1 MSAFDREEQVDAS
14 RGSLPAGTVTL
25 LLADI
30 ESSTRLWDAQPA
42 RMAEALARLDHLL
55 DGLVAAF
62 NGVRPVEQG
71 EGDSFVLAF
80 RRAGD
85 AVSCAVALQR
95 AALSPIRLRIGVHTG
110 DVDLRDERNYMG
122 PTINRAAR
130 VRELAHGGQTV
141 LSSATRHLVLE
152 SLPAQAWL
160 KDLGCYRLRDLPRP
174 ERVVQL
180 CHPDLHNDF
189 PPLRGGR
196 AEAFHRRPAQLTEF
210 VGRAGDV
217 ASVGRALTGNRLV
230 TLCGTGGVGKTRL
243 AVEVADRAGER
254 FPDGTWYVDL
264 APVADP
270 KRVPLL
276 AAQALALPDGPDRTA
291 VSRLLQHL
299 GDRHLL
305 LLLDNCE
312 HVLSAT
318 TALVSAVLS
327 SCPRVTVLAT
337 SREPLH
343 ISGGRVVRV
352 PPMAAGGDATALFTA
367 RARDARPEF
376 APGPGELARIAEI
389 CGRLDGLPLA
399 IELAASRVRTLSLA
413 EIAETLHDPP
423 AVLSCECRS
432 TPARHRSLRACLDWS
447 YELLTESE
455 KALLGRLATFPG
467 GFDREAA
474 RGLVPGHRLSGRQI
488 GGLVDALV
496 DKSLLTCDS
505 SGSRALYRLNHTTRQ
520 YLLEAS
526 AHSRGRARRRLLP
539 RAAVAATIPAG
550 AIRNR

>member
-1 MSAFDREEQVDAS
+1 MSAFDPEEQVDAS

-30 ESSTRLWDAQPA
+30 EGSTRLWDAQPA
-42 RMAEALARLDHLL
+42 RMAEALATLDDVL

-130 VRELAHGGQTV
+130 VRDLAHGGQTV
-141 LSSATRHLVLE
+141 LSSATSHLVLE

-160 KDLGCYRLRDLPRP
+160 KDLGRYRLRDLPRP

-210 VGRAGDV
+210 IGRAGEVDC
-217 ASVGRALTGNRLV
+217 VGRALTGNRLI

-243 AVEVADRAGER
+243 AVEVADRAAER
-254 FPDGTWYVDL
+254 FADGVWYVDL
-264 APVADP
+264 AAVADP

-276 AAQALALPDGPDRTA
+276 AVQALALADGPGRAA

-312 HVLSAT
+312 HVLAAT
-318 TALVSAVLS
+318 TALVSTVLS
-327 SCPRVTVLAT
+327 GCPGVTVLAT

-343 ISGGRVVRV
+343 IGGERVFRV
-352 PPMAAGGDATALFTA
+352 PPMSAGGDATALFIA
-367 RARDARPEF
+367 RARNARPEF
-376 APGPGELARIAEI
+376 APRPDELARIAEI
-389 CGRLDGLPLA
+389 CHRLDGLPLA
-399 IELAASRVRTLSLA
+399 IELAASRTRTLSLA
-413 EIAETLHDPP
+413 EIGESLHDPL
-423 AVLSCECRS
+423 VLSCDSRS
-432 TPARHRSLRACLDWS
+432 TPARHRTLRACLDWS

-455 KALLGRLATFPG
+455 RALLGHLATFPG

-474 RGLVPGHRLSGRQI
+474 RALAPGERLLGRQI

-520 YLLEAS
+520 YLVEAS
-526 AHSRGRARRRLLP
+526 AHSRGRARRKLLP